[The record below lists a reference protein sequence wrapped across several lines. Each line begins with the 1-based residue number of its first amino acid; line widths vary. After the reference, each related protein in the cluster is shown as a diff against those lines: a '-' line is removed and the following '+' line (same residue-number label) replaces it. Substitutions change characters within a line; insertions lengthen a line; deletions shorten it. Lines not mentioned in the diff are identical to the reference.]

1 MAETRVINL
10 KSCPASTRRADG
22 VVFIGRPSKFG
33 NPFKIGR
40 DGDRA
45 MVVAKY
51 AVYANDKCEADPE
64 FRAAVAGLHGKTL
77 ACYCAP
83 LACHGDVLA
92 RLAAKYA
99 EVKA

>member
-10 KSCPASTRRADG
+10 QTCPASTRRADG
-22 VVFIGRPSKFG
+22 VVYIGRPSKFG

-40 DGDRA
+40 DGDRFQ
-45 MVVAKY
+45 VVAKFAEY
-51 AVYANDKCEADPE
+51 AADKCEADPE

-83 LACHGDVLA
+83 RACHGDVLA
-92 RLAAKYA
+92 TLAAKFA
-99 EVKA
+99 EEKA